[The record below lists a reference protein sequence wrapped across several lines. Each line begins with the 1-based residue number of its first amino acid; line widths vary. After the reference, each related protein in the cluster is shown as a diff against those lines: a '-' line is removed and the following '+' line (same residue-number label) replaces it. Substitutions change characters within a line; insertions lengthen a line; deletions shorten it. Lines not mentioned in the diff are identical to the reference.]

1 MEAERGHPIQVVV
14 RRTGLSAHV
23 IRVWEKRYGAVEPM
37 RTPTNRRRYSDSD
50 IERLQLLYRVTRTG
64 RSIGQVAH
72 LDTETLRDLI
82 REDELATPAVLPQA
96 PTSSE
101 ALSIQAHLDACLA
114 AVARLDAS
122 DLETVLLRARVAL
135 SQPVFNEQL
144 IVPLM
149 EGIGQLWHDGTLR
162 IAHEHLASAVVRTF
176 MGSLHDGTSSASVAP
191 RLLVTTPVGQWH
203 EIGALLVAS
212 TAAADGW
219 QVTYLGPNLPAEEIA
234 AAAQQQGAKA
244 VALSLV
250 YPADDPRVIQDVS
263 MLRRYLPRNVDLL
276 VGGRSSAAYAEVLTA
291 IGVVHLHDMV
301 QLRHHLDTIR
311 TRVNDSHL
319 S

>member
-37 RTPTNRRRYSDSD
+37 RTPTNRRRYADND
-50 IERLQLLYRVTRTG
+50 IERLQLLQRVTQTG

-82 REDELATPAVLPQA
+82 REDELATPLLPSQA
-96 PTSSE
+96 STPSA
-101 ALSIQAHLDACLA
+101 ALSIQGHLDACLA

-122 DLETVLLRARVAL
+122 DLEAVLLRARVAL

-149 EGIGQLWHDGTLR
+149 EDIGQLWHDGTLR
-162 IAHEHLASAVVRTF
+162 IAHEHLASAVVRTC
-176 MGSLHDGTSSASVAP
+176 MGSLNDGTAPASAAP
-191 RLLVTTPVGQWH
+191 RLIVTTPVGQWH
-203 EIGALLVAS
+203 EIGALIVAS

-234 AAAQQQGAKA
+234 AAVQQQGAKA

-250 YPADDPRVIQDVS
+250 YPADDPHVMQDVT
-263 MLRRYLPRNVDLL
+263 MLRRYLPKDVNLL
-276 VGGRSSAAYAEVLTA
+276 VGGRGSAGYAEVLTTL
-291 IGVVHLHDMV
+291 GVIHLHNMV
-301 QLRHHLDTIR
+301 QLRHHLDAIR
-311 TRVNDSHL
+311 ARVP
-319 S
+319 